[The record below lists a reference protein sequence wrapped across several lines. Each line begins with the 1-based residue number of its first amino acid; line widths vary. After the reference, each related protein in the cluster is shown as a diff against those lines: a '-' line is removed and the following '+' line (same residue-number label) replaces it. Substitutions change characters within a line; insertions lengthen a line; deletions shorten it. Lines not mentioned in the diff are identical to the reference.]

1 MKKKNTP
8 NSQSVPM
15 KLYVVVAGLFL
26 GVTEVLVAS
35 HLTSEYKDVISFLI
49 LITVLMVLP
58 QGFFGE
64 KIAERL

>member
-26 GVTEVLVAS
+26 S
-35 HLTSEYKDVISFLI
+35 I
-49 LITVLMVLP
+49 LAGGMPSVS
-58 QGFFGE
+58 
-64 KIAERL
+64 